1 MIDDGGITLD
11 NSIYSQIASI
21 ASICDFTIFQN
32 LDSNLN
38 SVKSGSTST

>member
-1 MIDDGGITLD
+1 MIDDGGITLN
-11 NSIYSQIASI
+11 NSIYGQIASI

-32 LDSNLN
+32 LDSYLN